1 MFHIN
6 QRRRDYTAFMQADV
20 LAVTDGGTRAALT
33 ATRSLSERATD
44 EVSHSNGHHTGNGQ
58 LSAANHLSNLIIHH
72 TRALERGVSATLPPV
87 CIIRDD
93 DENPSLV
100 MSRNYRVT

>member
-6 QRRRDYTAFMQADV
+6 QQQRDCTVFMQADV
-20 LAVTDGGTRAALT
+20 PTVTDGGTRAAPA
-33 ATRSLSERATD
+33 ATRSLSERAAD

-72 TRALERGVSATLPPV
+72 MRALERGMSATLPPV

-93 DENPSLV
+93 DENPSLI